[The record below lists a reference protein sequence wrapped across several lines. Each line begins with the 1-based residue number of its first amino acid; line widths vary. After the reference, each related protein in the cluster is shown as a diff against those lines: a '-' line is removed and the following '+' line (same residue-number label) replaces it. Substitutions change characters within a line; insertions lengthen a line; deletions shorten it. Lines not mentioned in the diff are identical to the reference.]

1 MLYFSTLILSVYQV
15 AFIVN
20 WTYLHINIAL
30 GLDSLFSSSRLRSFN
45 GVWEPPAELVCS
57 ERSVNGQ
64 VGRELCSLR
73 VCEDSAGCDVTPP
86 SQWGACQ
93 GGGHFLVAWS
103 STGSCFQV
111 VLSEGGP
118 LLLFAS
124 RSRKDNVILLF
135 VFGEP
140 TMYLGFGFKHIILI
154 LLKDWA

>member
-1 MLYFSTLILSVYQV
+1 M
-15 AFIVN
+15 
-20 WTYLHINIAL
+20 
-30 GLDSLFSSSRLRSFN
+30 
-45 GVWEPPAELVCS
+45 
-57 ERSVNGQ
+57 
-64 VGRELCSLR
+64 
-73 VCEDSAGCDVTPP
+73 
-86 SQWGACQ
+86 
-93 GGGHFLVAWS
+93 AWS